1 MRRRQ
6 PSVNQEQGHG
16 FPMGGV
22 FRAALDAVVIIDA
35 HGLIRDWNPAA
46 ERLLGYMREETAGRE
61 LAALIIPGPLRDAHR
76 NALARYLE
84 TGESTILDRRVELS
98 ALHKDGSE
106 IAVELAVTRVPDT
119 EPVLFAGFVR
129 PTSERQRTER
139 ENARLHHRMAF
150 LAQAWIALDGSLD
163 YRETLERLA
172 ALVVPELAEL
182 AVVDL
187 ADEEGLLRTAVAAA
201 EDPAQAR
208 ALEAMRR
215 AHPLRATSAHPVAQV
230 LRTRQALLLPE
241 MTGGFLREIAEGR
254 EHLELMQQLRY
265 HSAIVVPLI
274 ARRSAIGTLSLLRMH
289 GAPVYDRDDL
299 VLAEELARRAALTV
313 DNARL
318 LGSSRRLARTLQ
330 DSLLPRALPDVP
342 GVRLTARY
350 RAAHEGQD
358 VGGDFYDAFAL
369 GESCWGVAIG
379 DVCGKG
385 PEAAALTSLARYT
398 IRALAHADPAVVLQR
413 LNAAVVRDRDL
424 IHDRFLTALFAV
436 LTRSSPYPTTGAPPS
451 PTFAGGPAPPEL
463 EINLASAGHPAPL
476 VRRRDGTVETI
487 DASGP
492 LIGVMADVEYRAVR
506 LALSPGD
513 CLVLY
518 TDGLTDARAP
528 SQVLTESDLA
538 GLLARSRGMS
548 GQRLTEFME
557 QAVTAGEEPRDDI
570 AMLLIEPLGVPA
582 AVGAARLTRPAGRR
596 A

>member
-1 MRRRQ
+1 
-6 PSVNQEQGHG
+6 
-16 FPMGGV
+16 MGGV
-22 FRAALDAVVIIDA
+22 FRAALDAVVVIDA
-35 HGLIRDWNPAA
+35 EGRVRDWNPAA
-46 ERLLGYMREETAGRE
+46 ERLLGYTREEAAGGE

-76 NALARYLE
+76 NGLARYLE

-106 IAVELAVTRVPDT
+106 IAIELTVTQVPEI

-150 LAQAWIALDGSLD
+150 LAQAWIALDGSVD

-172 ALVVPELAEL
+172 ALVVPELAQL

-187 ADEEGLLRTAVAAA
+187 ADEESQLRTAVAAA
-201 EDPAQAR
+201 EDPARAR

-215 AHPLRATSAHPVAQV
+215 AHPLRLTSAHPVAQV

-241 MTGGFLREIAEGR
+241 MTYEFLREIAEGS
-254 EHLELMQQLRY
+254 EHLGLMQQLRY

-274 ARRSAIGTLSLLRMH
+274 ARRSAIGTLSLLRMD
-289 GAPVYDRDDL
+289 GAPAYNRDDL
-299 VLAEELARRAALTV
+299 VLTEELARRAALTV

-318 LGSSRRLARTLQ
+318 LGATRRLARTLQ

-342 GVRLTARY
+342 GVALTARY
-350 RAAHEGQD
+350 RAAHQGQD
-358 VGGDFYDAFAL
+358 VGGDFYDAFAIDKRR
-369 GESCWGVAIG
+369 WGVAIG

-398 IRALAHADPAVVLQR
+398 IRALAGADPAVVLQR
-413 LNAAVVRDRDL
+413 LNAAVVRDHDL
-424 IHDRFLTALFAV
+424 IQDRFLTALFAV
-436 LTRSSPYPTTGAPPS
+436 LMIGDRPIPPTES
-451 PTFAGGPAPPEL
+451 EL
-463 EINLASAGHPAPL
+463 EVELAIAGHPAPL

-492 LIGVMADVEYRAVR
+492 LIGVMADVEYRAAR
-506 LALSPGD
+506 IAISPGD

-528 SQVLTESDLA
+528 NQVLTESELA
-538 GLLARSRGMS
+538 ALLARTSGMS
-548 GQRLTEFME
+548 GEQLTDFME
-557 QAVTAGEEPRDDI
+557 HAVTAGEEPRDDI
-570 AMLLIEPLGVPA
+570 AMLLIEPLGVPVVA
-582 AVGAARLTRPAGRR
+582 GLTR
-596 A
+596 